1 MVEKRGMKM
10 RTVMVAAIAAAML
23 AGCTHETYI
32 VDAKHPEVEYTE
44 NGDLKWHRRF
54 IHPEDLP
61 RLLEKSGVSHKAQ
74 IDIRVPERMHS
85 LKGPRQLL
93 FMLRKAGYTRGVLVT
108 EKRAY
113 SKASEPPPPPPQ
125 ARPQPRKIR
134 YK

>member
-1 MVEKRGMKM
+1 MKRNLMVL
-10 RTVMVAAIAAAML
+10 AAAL
-23 AGCTHETYI
+23 AFAGCTHETYI
-32 VDAKHPEVEYTE
+32 VDSKHPEVEYTE
-44 NGDLKWHRRF
+44 AGELKWHNRF
-54 IHPEDLP
+54 IRPEELP
-61 RLLEKSGVSHKAQ
+61 RLLERSGVDYKSQ

-113 SKASEPPPPPPQ
+113 SKGSPPPPPPRHPAEQ
-125 ARPQPRKIR
+125 PARRIR